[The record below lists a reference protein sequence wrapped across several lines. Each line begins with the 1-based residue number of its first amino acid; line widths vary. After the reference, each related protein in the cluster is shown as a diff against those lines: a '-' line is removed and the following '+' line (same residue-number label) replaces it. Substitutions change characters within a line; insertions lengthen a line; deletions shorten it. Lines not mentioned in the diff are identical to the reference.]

1 MPENTRGAEHEFTVA
16 ERSQLQLVAR
26 RFLRHRVAVVSLAV
40 FVSVLLFAYVGPL
53 FWGYTVADYT
63 ADESMPPSLTHPF
76 GTTGSGRDLLA
87 LVMTGTQLSLQISF
101 VVAAL
106 AGVLGTAW
114 GAVAGFYRGWTDAL
128 LMRVVDLVL
137 AFPLIALAAVVGYQ
151 FRGTWWAIALVIAAL
166 VWTQPARVV
175 RGVVLSLREK
185 EFVEAARA
193 LGASDRRIIVRHL
206 VPNALG
212 PVIVNVTI
220 LLAVT
225 ILIATALSF
234 LGLGVRPPDV
244 SLGLLVRQA
253 QSAVSTRPWLFYIPG
268 VFIIVIALSANFIGD
283 GLRDALDPQQ
293 TRLRR

>member
-1 MPENTRGAEHEFTVA
+1 MPENTRDTERELTVT
-16 ERSQLQLVAR
+16 ERSQFRLVVR
-26 RFLRHRVAVVSLAV
+26 RFLRHRPAVVSLAV
-40 FVSVLLFAYVGPL
+40 LVSVLLFAYVGPL

-63 ADESMPPSLTHPF
+63 ADESMPPSLAHPF
-76 GTTGSGRDLLA
+76 GTTGAGRDLFV
-87 LVMTGTQLSLQISF
+87 LVMAGTQLSLQISF
-101 VVAAL
+101 VVAGL
-106 AGVLGTAW
+106 SGVFGTAW

-137 AFPLIALAAVVGYQ
+137 AFPLIALAAVIGHQ
-151 FRGTWWAIALVIAAL
+151 FPGWWATALVIAAL

-193 LGASDRRIIVRHL
+193 LGASDRRIIARHL

-220 LLAVT
+220 LIAVT
-225 ILIATALSF
+225 ILTATALSF
-234 LGLGVRPPDV
+234 LGFGVRPPDV
-244 SLGLLVRQA
+244 SLGLLVREA
-253 QSAVSTRPWLFYIPG
+253 QGAVSTRPWLFYIPG
-268 VFIIVIALSANFIGD
+268 AFIILIALSANFIGD

-293 TRLRR
+293 TRASR